1 MKQRLLW
8 ISLMASLSS
17 TGFASGEKVEE
28 IATPSVPASLL
39 KEKGPGTLESI
50 RVQPGSNAMIPIAV
64 GHLNRLV
71 LPFEDPSIRT
81 VNPATTQLEGHV
93 LYVAPSDEN
102 PITLYVTPG
111 KNEDFALS
119 LTLAPQRI
127 PPREIHLAL
136 DQEALK
142 KLQRLSQTHPGFVG
156 QGKDAPATDHRSQEY
171 IAEIKGLFR
180 ALALGQSPQ
189 GFNLRAPE
197 NGESLY
203 CQQKGLQFKT
213 GQVLEG
219 RDLILMV
226 GVAKNSESRPIDLD
240 ERACANPVDTLAVA
254 AWPSPR
260 IEAGHAAEV
269 FIALRQ
275 VADNGSSLRPSLI
288 GVQP

>member
-1 MKQRLLW
+1 MKKRFLW
-8 ISLMASLSS
+8 LSLMASLSS
-17 TGFASGEKVEE
+17 IGFASGEKVEE
-28 IATPSVPASLL
+28 VATPSVPASLL
-39 KEKGPGTLESI
+39 KDKEQAAQESL
-50 RVQPGSNAMIPIAV
+50 RVHPGSNAVIPVAV

-93 LYVAPSDEN
+93 LYVAPSDES

-127 PPREIHLAL
+127 PPREIHLSL
-136 DQEALK
+136 EQDVLK
-142 KLQRLSQTHPGFVG
+142 KLQKLNQTNSVFVG
-156 QGKDAPATDHRSQEY
+156 QGGDSPARAQQSQDY
-171 IAEIKGLFR
+171 ISEIKGLFR

-189 GFNLRAPE
+189 GFNLRSPE
-197 NGESLY
+197 PPESLQ

-226 GVAKNSESRPIDLD
+226 GVARNSGSKPIELD
-240 ERACANPVDTLAVA
+240 ERACATSPETLAVA
-254 AWPSPR
+254 AWPTPR
-260 IEAGHAAEV
+260 IEGGHVSEV
-269 FIALRQ
+269 FLAIRH
-275 VADNGSSLRPSLI
+275 VPNTGSSLRPSLL
-288 GVQP
+288 GGQP